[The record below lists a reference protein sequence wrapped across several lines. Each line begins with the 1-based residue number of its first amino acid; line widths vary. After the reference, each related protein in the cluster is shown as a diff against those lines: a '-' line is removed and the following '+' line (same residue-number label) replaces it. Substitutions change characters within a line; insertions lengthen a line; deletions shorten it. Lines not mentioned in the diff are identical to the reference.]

1 MPCSNPP
8 SKRQLAQSAAAAG
21 GTADA
26 NRLPFHAFVGF
37 MAAAQRPPPPR
48 PEDMAAEEME
58 ASAML
63 ATAPALNAAMLERAR
78 QAFDLFAA
86 LATSGSSEGA
96 LVPESSHTATGMPS
110 TLGLRSHDALSAMQV
125 LGIDCPSSLSAR
137 LICAAEKSQRRGTA
151 VHRFRRRL
159 RLWRQRRGRQEQSKL
174 WHGSRTMPPQRW
186 QSRGGVALRFEYFAS
201 VCAAAANAVHIH
213 ALQDA
218 SATAVSSGSSN
229 TSVVALSPDDGVQQE
244 AAAAPPHAPTLR
256 WIRICR
262 LCRPHP
268 IRRVVWP
275 PFIYGFQSCRLS
287 ANARGGT
294 RELRPLRECHIVC
307 AHCVDDLEL
316 ALKALSIP
324 RTENELVQ
332 AMRSV
337 GLLPKL
343 SLDDLAR
350 VEDGDLS
357 ELELEDVER
366 RRAREQPIGFE
377 AFQRILVHLVVE
389 RARY

>member
-1 MPCSNPP
+1 
-8 SKRQLAQSAAAAG
+8 
-21 GTADA
+21 
-26 NRLPFHAFVGF
+26 
-37 MAAAQRPPPPR
+37 
-48 PEDMAAEEME
+48 
-58 ASAML
+58 ML

-137 LICAAEKSQRRGTA
+137 LICAAEKSQRRGDCGASLSPTA
-151 VHRFRRRL
+151 AALASAEGTSGTEQTLARL
-159 RLWRQRRGRQEQSKL
+159 AHDATAKG
-174 WHGSRTMPPQRW
+174 GSRE
-186 QSRGGVALRFEYFAS
+186 GGVALRFEYFAS

-244 AAAAPPHAPTLR
+244 AAAAPPHALDFEMDSHLPPVPPPIPFGAWSGLPSSTAFSHVGSVPTHEEARASFDLFAN
-256 WIRICR
+256 
-262 LCRPHP
+262 
-268 IRRVVWP
+268 VT
-275 PFIYGFQSCRLS
+275 SCALI
-287 ANARGGT
+287 G
-294 RELRPLRECHIVC
+294 
-307 AHCVDDLEL
+307 VDDLEL

-337 GLLPKL
+337 GLLPKP